1 MKPSLPF
8 FLTFSFSDFLTSQWT
23 FIGGYFLLRGE
34 TAPINFGAP
43 ITRPGLIVRAIRR
56 KRSFREWKKKTNE
69 RSQENSIEAFPILL
83 CFLSVSG
90 EPSKQFPATRKR
102 AVRMNALGDINQA
115 RRKENSKGIRE
126 IKEFVISPKTKK
138 KDMFLARAK
147 TLRNPRP
154 TSLSSLFPPS
164 YPHFWKWIVFPKPVL
179 VRWLCCRQP
188 LRDGARG
195 LSPNYVRP
203 FYPRASE
210 GLGPF
215 VTPILRL
222 IGFIPLEL
230 LYGLSNAKCFR
241 LMSLYLRFFSVIFA
255 GGNGRVTFIVK

>member
-43 ITRPGLIVRAIRR
+43 ITRPGLIVRAIQR

-138 KDMFLARAK
+138 RICFLLALK
-147 TLRNPRP
+147 PYETLVPLPSPASSRLHIRTFGNESFSRNQSWFADSVAASPSVMEHAVCPP
-154 TSLSSLFPPS
+154 TTCDPS
-164 YPHFWKWIVFPKPVL
+164 I
-179 VRWLCCRQP
+179 REP
-188 LRDGARG
+188 LRDSDR
-195 LSPNYVRP
+195 SSRQ
-203 FYPRASE
+203 S
-210 GLGPF
+210 
-215 VTPILRL
+215 
-222 IGFIPLEL
+222 
-230 LYGLSNAKCFR
+230 
-241 LMSLYLRFFSVIFA
+241 
-255 GGNGRVTFIVK
+255 